1 MDSLKETSSRVS
13 QKSSNRNVGLCDLL
27 PVAATEFVDKEA
39 LGRSEKL
46 REVDGKGGSE
56 MLAVW

>member
-1 MDSLKETSSRVS
+1 MWDK
-13 QKSSNRNVGLCDLL
+13 LCDLL

-56 MLAVW
+56 MLAVWWSGKNPCKNRLLEQ

>member
-1 MDSLKETSSRVS
+1 MWDK
-13 QKSSNRNVGLCDLL
+13 LCDLL